1 MYDVTS
7 IAYVT
12 NFPDILTWE
21 NLQTKMASENIPCFI
36 YFGTLKNL
44 CKMSPAESENLN
56 VSI

>member
-12 NFPDILTWE
+12 NFPDIPTWE

-44 CKMSPAESENLN
+44 CKMSPAESFT
-56 VSI
+56 